1 MLDELVTI
9 AEAVKGYSPVVIL
22 LILIVVVIFRWF
34 ASKDKESDALADKHL
49 VDQIDSAVA
58 NTVALQQVVAKS
70 VEGQKNM
77 IGVLSSLSEANDVRF
92 AQEVSVLEKIHRQ
105 LVTLN
110 AATASAVSPDNAK
123 VIIEQNWN
131 WCRDETARVIT
142 GSIRNNHFKGNEE
155 RVARSVYKALLKA
168 CADSMASITKIEG
181 IKYPYHHLYT
191 HHIKLIWEIL
201 WDWALPIYHGSH
213 TDQFDASLKDLND
226 RIYALFDQVLML
238 HIEIVEDIDS
248 GLYYDETQTTRQ
260 TSIPSDLT
268 IPAKMAV
275 KLTNYSPD
283 AGSTSGIRLR
293 LTPDYIKDR
302 LIANFQEDLAK
313 QESFKPYQR
322 TKSSAEIRV
331 Q

>member
-9 AEAVKGYSPVVIL
+9 VEAVKGYSPLALL

-34 ASKDKESDALADKHL
+34 ASRDKQTEAEAEKHL
-49 VDQIDSAVA
+49 IAQIDTAVV
-58 NTVALQQVVAKS
+58 NTIALQQVVAKS

-110 AATASAVSPDNAK
+110 AVTASAVSPANAK

-168 CADSMASITKIEG
+168 CTDSMASITKIEG

-191 HHIKLIWEIL
+191 HHIKLIWEML
-201 WDWALPIYHGSH
+201 WDWALPVYHGPH
-213 TDQFDASLKDLND
+213 DTQLDASLKDLTE
-226 RIYALFDQVLML
+226 RIVAIFDQVLVL

-260 TSIPSDLT
+260 TSISSDLT
-268 IPAKMAV
+268 IPAKMAL
-275 KLTNYSPD
+275 KLINYTTD
-283 AGSTSGIRLR
+283 TGTTSGVRLR
-293 LTPDYIKDR
+293 LAPDYIKQR
-302 LIANFQEDLAK
+302 LISNFQEDLAK
-313 QESFKPYQR
+313 QDSFKPYQR
-322 TKSSAEIRV
+322 TKSSAELRV
-331 Q
+331 

>member
-9 AEAVKGYSPVVIL
+9 VEAIKGYSPVVIL

-34 ASKDKESDALADKHL
+34 ASRDKETEAQAEQHLAN
-49 VDQIDSAVA
+49 QIDSAVA

-70 VEGQKNM
+70 VEEQKNM

-110 AATASAVSPDNAK
+110 AVTASAVSPANAK

-131 WCRDETARVIT
+131 WCRDETARVLT

-191 HHIKLIWEIL
+191 HHIKLIWETI
-201 WDWALPIYHGSH
+201 WDWALPVYHGPH
-213 TDQFDASLKDLND
+213 DAQLEVSLKDLTE
-226 RIYALFDQVLML
+226 RIVAIFDQVLIL

-248 GLYYDETQTTRQ
+248 GLYYDETETAKQ
-260 TSIPSDLT
+260 TSIAADLT
-268 IPAKMAV
+268 IPSKMAG
-275 KLTNYSPD
+275 KLINYTTD
-283 AGSTSGIRLR
+283 TGTTSGIRLR
-293 LTPDYIKDR
+293 LTPDYIKQR
-302 LIANFQEDLAK
+302 LISNFEADLVK
-313 QESFKPYQR
+313 QDGFKPYQR
-322 TKSSAEIRV
+322 TKSSAEIRAL
-331 Q
+331 

>member
-9 AEAVKGYSPVVIL
+9 VEAIKGYSPVALL

-34 ASKDKESDALADKHL
+34 ASKDKETEAQAEKHL
-49 VDQIDSAVA
+49 AQQIDTAVS
-58 NTVALQQVVAKS
+58 NTVALQAVVSKS

-77 IGVLSSLSEANDVRF
+77 IGVLSSLSEANDIRF
-92 AQEVSVLEKIHRQ
+92 AQEVSVLQQIHRQ

-110 AATASAVSPDNAK
+110 AVTASAVSPANAK

-168 CADSMASITKIEG
+168 CTDSMAGITKIEG
-181 IKYPYHHLYT
+181 IKYPYHHLFT
-191 HHIKLIWEIL
+191 HHIKLIWEML
-201 WDWALPIYHGSH
+201 WDWSLPVYHGSH
-213 TDQFDASLKDLND
+213 DAQLDASLKDLTE
-226 RIYALFDQVLML
+226 RIVAIFDQVLIL

-248 GLYYDETQTTRQ
+248 GLYYDETQSTRQ
-260 TSIPSDLT
+260 TAIASDLT
-268 IPAKMAV
+268 IPAKMAH
-275 KLTNYSPD
+275 KLIEFTPD
-283 AGSTSGIRLR
+283 TGATSGIRLR
-293 LTPDYIKDR
+293 LTTDYIKQR
-302 LIANFQEDLAK
+302 LIGNFQEDLAK
-313 QESFKPYQR
+313 QEFKPYQR

>member
-1 MLDELVTI
+1 MLDELVTVL
-9 AEAVKGYSPVVIL
+9 EALKGYSPVVIL
-22 LILIVVVIFRWF
+22 LFLVVVVIFRWF
-34 ASKDKESDALADKHL
+34 ARKDKETDAAADQHLA
-49 VDQIDSAVA
+49 DQIDSAVA
-58 NTVALQQVVAKS
+58 NTVALQSVVAKS

-92 AQEVSVLEKIHRQ
+92 AQEVLVLQQIHRQ

-110 AATASAVSPDNAK
+110 AVTASAVSPANSK

-142 GSIRNNHFKGNEE
+142 SSIRNNHFKGNEE
-155 RVARSVYKALLKA
+155 RVARAVYKALLKA
-168 CADSMASITKIEG
+168 CTDSMASITKIEG
-181 IKYPYHHLYT
+181 IKYPYHHLFT
-191 HHIKLIWEIL
+191 HHIKLIWEML
-201 WDWALPIYHGSH
+201 WEWSLPVYHGPH
-213 TDQFDASLKDLND
+213 DVQLEASLKDLTE
-226 RIYALFDQVLML
+226 RIVAIFDQVLIL

-268 IPAKMAV
+268 IPSKMAQ
-275 KLTNYSPD
+275 KLMGYTVDSG
-283 AGSTSGIRLR
+283 AASGIRLR
-293 LTPDYIKDR
+293 LTTDYIKQR
-302 LIANFQEDLAK
+302 LIHNFEEDLAR
-313 QESFKPYQR
+313 QESFKPYQK

>member
-1 MLDELVTI
+1 M
-9 AEAVKGYSPVVIL
+9 EAVKGYSPLVIL

-34 ASKDKESDALADKHL
+34 ASKDKDAENEASKHL
-49 VDQIDSAVA
+49 ADQIDSAVL

-110 AATASAVSPDNAK
+110 AVTASAVSPANAK

-168 CADSMASITKIEG
+168 CTDSMGSITKIEG
-181 IKYPYHHLYT
+181 IKYPYHHLFT
-191 HHIKLIWEIL
+191 HHIKLIWETL
-201 WDWALPIYHGSH
+201 WDWSLPVYHGPH
-213 TDQFDASLKDLND
+213 DIQLDASLKDLTE
-226 RIYALFDQVLML
+226 RIVAIFDQVLIL

-268 IPAKMAV
+268 IPTKMAS
-275 KLTNYSPD
+275 KLINYSVD
-283 AGSTSGIRLR
+283 TGATSGIRLR
-293 LTPDYIKDR
+293 LTPDYIKQR
-302 LIANFQEDLAK
+302 MINNFEEDMAK

-331 Q
+331 